1 MVEIEYVFSRVC
13 ISSSQRCCAGML
25 MPADPC
31 TAWLDS
37 LMWASQ
43 VVLMLVMAMVMA
55 MVIIPIMRMIIAAIM
70 VIVSMFLVQLGHSY
84 TFSKLAIKFCL

>member
-1 MVEIEYVFSRVC
+1 
-13 ISSSQRCCAGML
+13 ML

-43 VVLMLVMAMVMA
+43 VLLMLVMAMA
-55 MVIIPIMRMIIAAIM
+55 MVIIPIMMAIRMMIAAMM
-70 VIVSMFLVQLGHSY
+70 VIVSMILVQLGLSY